1 MSISLLAGVALGL
14 LSAGAIGGGFALQH
28 REAASL
34 PALSLR
40 RPLASLLSLLRRPL
54 WLGGFLLGISGW
66 AAYVAGLRL
75 APLSLVQA
83 ASAGGLGVLAFAGR
97 RPAGRERAGAAA
109 ALLGL
114 VLLGLSLG
122 GGSGDGR
129 AQAWA
134 LALWLGL
141 SALAAAAASRA
152 GGAGLGTAAGVLYAA
167 ADVTTKEAVRGG
179 ASLAL
184 VPVVLAASGLAFSS
198 LQLSF
203 QRGGRLATAGLA
215 TLWTNALPILAG
227 TLVFGEPFPSG
238 FAGAARAAA
247 FCLVV
252 AGGALLARG
261 EDGGATVT
269 VPAAAGAAATSASSA
284 TGARR
289 LTGPLTESPGHRYA
303 PLTD

>member
-1 MSISLLAGVALGL
+1 MTLSLAGGLLLGL

-28 REAASL
+28 REAAGL
-34 PALSLR
+34 PPLSLR
-40 RPLASLLSLLRRPL
+40 RPVASLLSLARRPL
-54 WLGGFLLGISGW
+54 WLGGFLLGIAGW

-83 ASAGGLGVLAFAGR
+83 ASAGGLVVLAFAGR

-122 GGSGDGR
+122 GAAGDGR
-129 AQAWA
+129 AAPWA

-141 SALAAAAASRA
+141 SALAAAAATRA
-152 GGAGLGTAAGVLYAA
+152 GGAGLGTAAGLLYAC
-167 ADVTTKEAVRGG
+167 ADVATKEAVRGG
-179 ASLAL
+179 AALVL
-184 VPVVLAASGLAFSS
+184 VPVVLAASSVAFAV

-215 TLWTNALPILAG
+215 TLWMNALPILAG
-227 TLVFGEPFPSG
+227 TLVFAEPFPAG
-238 FAGAARAAA
+238 AAGAARGAA
-247 FCLVV
+247 FVLVV

-261 EDGGATVT
+261 EEPPVD
-269 VPAAAGAAATSASSA
+269 
-284 TGARR
+284 ARR
-289 LTGPLTESPGHRYA
+289 KRRYA
-303 PLTD
+303 LLTD